1 MQAELLSQRSK
12 LNVNSFSET
21 FEGENILLY
30 SFLEDSQCQNK
41 FIDIEN
47 QKGRLKKK
55 LKKTFSC
62 DLRKFRHN
70 KNFSNHSN
78 NFNFE
83 TQNFKDSI
91 ETKEEKENNSLKIN
105 QKIKENKKV
114 FFYFYSKFLFLF
126 LGANSYRKF

>member
-41 FIDIEN
+41 FIDFDN
-47 QKGRLKKK
+47 QKSRQKKK
-55 LKKTFSC
+55 LKKNFSC

-70 KNFSNHSN
+70 KHFSINSN
-78 NFNFE
+78 NLNYFE
-83 TQNFKDSI
+83 NQNLKESVEPKDENKKNNNLKI
-91 ETKEEKENNSLKIN
+91 NLKEKENM
-105 QKIKENKKV
+105 KV
-114 FFYFYSKFLFLF
+114 FYFYHSFLIYF
-126 LGANSYRKF
+126 LGTNSD